1 MTRADEQEP
10 DKRSKCRT
18 RGQHIETSISIK
30 DAKRRFGGCALKA
43 IELTPGDLLGVAV
56 QRLRGPGGRLTT
68 GQKSAEGVIGHAVG
82 EAIEAL
88 QS

>member
-1 MTRADEQEP
+1 MRADEQEP
-10 DKRSKCRT
+10 NKRRQRRT
-18 RGQHIETSISIK
+18 SGQHIAKSIFIT

-82 EAIEAL
+82 EASEAL